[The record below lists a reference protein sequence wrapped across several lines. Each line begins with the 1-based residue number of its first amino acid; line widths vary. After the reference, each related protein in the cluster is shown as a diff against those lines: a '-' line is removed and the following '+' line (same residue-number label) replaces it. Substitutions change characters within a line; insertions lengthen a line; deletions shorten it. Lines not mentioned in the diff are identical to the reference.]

1 MTIPVVWPIK
11 IILIIAVFAFF
22 IYRKKFSAFLAK
34 RKTKHIS
41 EKDTKDPLT
50 VSAVS
55 SGITRDVSSG
65 DSPSGIPEQR
75 FSTPYRY
82 EAYAFDYAQ
91 YPETEH
97 FADRITAKLDVIE
110 MSMQNKWHYIKFIEL
125 GTCLLVLVK
134 YQD

>member
-1 MTIPVVWPIK
+1 MSDTIK
-11 IILIIAVFAFF
+11 IILIIAVFVFF
-22 IYRKKFSAFLAK
+22 MYRKKFSAFLAK
-34 RKTKHIS
+34 RKIKHTS
-41 EKDTKDPLT
+41 GKDTKESAS

-55 SGITRDVSSG
+55 SGTGITGDVSG
-65 DSPSGIPEQR
+65 TDSPGGIPEQR
-75 FSTPYRY
+75 FSTPCRY
-82 EAYAFDYAQ
+82 EAYAFDYAL

-110 MSMQNKWHYIKFIEL
+110 MSMQNKRHYIKFITL

>member
-1 MTIPVVWPIK
+1 MSDTIK
-11 IILIIAVFAFF
+11 IILTIAVFAFF

-34 RKTKHIS
+34 RKIKHIS
-41 EKDTKDPLT
+41 GKDTKEPAA

-55 SGITRDVSSG
+55 SGTGITGDVPGTDSS
-65 DSPSGIPEQR
+65 DGIPGQR
-75 FSTPYRY
+75 SSAPYRY

-91 YPETEH
+91 YAETEH

-110 MSMQNKWHYIKFIEL
+110 MSMQNKRHYIKFIEL